1 MGKRILGPR
10 VFAVLS
16 SVIGAVALLGA
27 SLMNAGP
34 VHAQRVG
41 SAVVTPGPTQT
52 TPDITTYP
60 PQPGFDPLTA
70 SAAALRAN
78 GYPPRPSGGPALAAW
93 QTAISRA
100 THYVPPVLIPSSHS
114 FGPAVSSRASW
125 SGSYE
130 YSYNYAGHVM
140 PQAALGNPNLYYSWA
155 EWTVPAVPGDPNYS
169 NEYPDKAPDAAF
181 WAGTGV
187 QQIIQAG
194 TSSISTSTPQYLFW
208 VDDAPNNADYAVGPN
223 GQTLLTTPG
232 DTVAVSTDYSGSLN
246 GGGTATFWLE
256 DLTSSNYTMFTMNNV
271 EYPGWRAADF
281 INERPIIN
289 DHFLYLP
296 DFGSSV
302 FTDCFTEDDSGDI
315 WYLVTSNNNR
325 WYMTTNGLS
334 SGTIMSETGAVD
346 NYTNGFTVDWESAG
360 P

>member
-1 MGKRILGPR
+1 M
-10 VFAVLS
+10 
-16 SVIGAVALLGA
+16 
-27 SLMNAGP
+27 
-34 VHAQRVG
+34 
-41 SAVVTPGPTQT
+41 
-52 TPDITTYP
+52 
-60 PQPGFDPLTA
+60 
-70 SAAALRAN
+70 
-78 GYPPRPSGGPALAAW
+78 
-93 QTAISRA
+93 
-100 THYVPPVLIPSSHS
+100 
-114 FGPAVSSRASW
+114 
-125 SGSYE
+125 
-130 YSYNYAGHVM
+130 
-140 PQAALGNPNLYYSWA
+140 
-155 EWTVPAVPGDPNYS
+155 
-169 NEYPDKAPDAAF
+169 
-181 WAGTGV
+181 
-187 QQIIQAG
+187 
-194 TSSISTSTPQYLFW
+194 
-208 VDDAPNNADYAVGPN
+208 GPN

-334 SGTIMSETGAVD
+334 SGTIMSEIQVPSTTTPMALRLIGRAQGHKDGGNLMMDEGVAL
-346 NYTNGFTVDWESAG
+346 SAQRHVNRAG
-360 P
+360 GGDMWALSLAACH